1 MHKFAADLELEGRS
15 LQPRAVPTSNEAGV
29 GGSCCFVVKTT
40 EVGVTEIDWL
50 REALGHCQRSGG
62 LVESRD
68 FTRPQLISELYR
80 FQLSV
85 FVGSQLLLWVRFKR
99 EIPSAPTLES
109 LGARL
114 CRLQA

>member
-68 FTRPQLISELYR
+68 FTRP
-80 FQLSV
+80 
-85 FVGSQLLLWVRFKR
+85 
-99 EIPSAPTLES
+99 AAD
-109 LGARL
+109 LGAL
-114 CRLQA
+114 NPLPFPAFCICWFPAVALAALQERNTLAPHP